1 MDGSL
6 LLKILGIFFLIGL
19 NGFFVAVEFAVV
31 ASRRTRIEQLA
42 EERNGAVAIVR
53 HWVESQ
59 EAKDRLIAASQ
70 VGITIASLALGD
82 LGENTA
88 AELLEPWLHEAA
100 QQTAGFLGAILTA
113 LPVVLSLTIVTGL
126 HVVLGEQVPKVASLR
141 APERTALFAARPM
154 HAFTLLFHPFVWV
167 LDRLATTVL
176 RLLGL
181 QPVGGHSA
189 IYTVEELK
197 LIVEESEES
206 GVIEPEEREM
216 LHAVFDL
223 GNMVARQ
230 VMIPRTEMVCIS
242 ADATLDEVVE
252 LAAETLLTKFPVY
265 EGDLDHILGILHTKD
280 LVRVIHRGEENGSVR
295 DLIREALFLPET
307 IRVDDLL
314 AEFRRARQHIA
325 ILLDEYG
332 GTAGLV
338 TLEDLVEEIL
348 GDIQDA
354 FDRQE
359 PEIQPLSDGSYQV
372 DGLAL
377 IEEVNDALGLN
388 LSDPYYDT
396 IAGFVMGQLGRIPE
410 LYDEVEV
417 YDNGRRVWFR
427 VEEMDGKRIARLRVQ
442 IRNDKPP
449 PTT

>member
-1 MDGSL
+1 MEGSL
-6 LLKILGIFFLIGL
+6 LLKILGIAFLIGL
-19 NGFFVAVEFAVV
+19 NAFFVTVEFAVV
-31 ASRRTRIEQLA
+31 AIRRTRIEQLA

-59 EAKDRLIAASQ
+59 EAKDRLIAAAQ
-70 VGITIASLALGD
+70 VGVTIVSLALGD

-100 QQTAGFLGAILTA
+100 QQTAGFLSIVLAA
-113 LPVVLSLTIVTGL
+113 LPVILSLTIVTGL

-141 APERTALFAARPM
+141 FPEQAAILAARPM
-154 HAFTLLFHPFVWV
+154 YLFTLLFHPFVWV
-167 LDRLATTVL
+167 LDRLSSAIL
-176 RLLGL
+176 RALGM
-181 QPVGGHSA
+181 QPMGGHSA

-265 EGDLDHILGILHTKD
+265 EGDLDHIIGILHTKD
-280 LVRVIHRGEENGSVR
+280 LVRVIHKGGANTSLR
-295 DLIREALFLPET
+295 DLAREALFLPET

-388 LSDPYYDT
+388 LSDPHYDT
-396 IAGFVMGQLGRIPE
+396 IAGFVMGQLGRIPQ
-410 LYDEVEV
+410 LHDEVEV
-417 YDNGRRVWFR
+417 YDNGRHVWFR
-427 VEEMDGKRIARLRVQ
+427 VEEMDGKRIARLRIQV
-442 IRNDKPP
+442 RDHA
-449 PTT
+449 